1 MSRVKKIKFGGY
13 FVLHKIFVTQKI
25 SGTEIIIANEEF
37 KHIKALR
44 LNLHD
49 KIVICNGKQKDYF
62 CEIKTIND
70 NNAVLSINYV
80 QDAQTEPIK
89 KIILFQA
96 LPKSD
101 KFELVIQKATE
112 LGVNNIFPVITD
124 NCDIKKNP
132 SDNKILR
139 WKKIAKSAAEQ
150 SGRGIIPEISNIIN
164 FEQAI
169 ISSKNFDLNLIAHE
183 KSDISIKKF
192 LDHDFKNKYSIGI
205 FIGPE
210 GGFSKQEVL
219 LAQKNNIHPIS
230 LGKRI
235 LRTETASIFI
245 LSAIIFQS
253 EL

>member
-1 MSRVKKIKFGGY
+1 MPRVKKIKFGGY

-25 SGTEIIIANEEF
+25 FGTEIMISNEEF

-44 LNLHD
+44 LNIND
-49 KIVICNGKQKDYF
+49 KIIICDGKQKDYF
-62 CEIKTIND
+62 CEIKNIND
-70 NNAVLSINYV
+70 NNAVLSINNV
-80 QDAQTEPIK
+80 QDAKTEPMK

-101 KFELVIQKATE
+101 KFELIIQKATE
-112 LGVNNIFPVITD
+112 LGVNMIVPVITA

-132 SDNKILR
+132 SDNKNLR

-150 SGRGIIPEISNIIN
+150 SGRGLIPEISNTIN

-169 ISSKNFDLNLIAHE
+169 TASKNLDLNLIAHE

-210 GGFSKQEVL
+210 GGFSDREIL

-235 LRTETASIFI
+235 LRTETASLFI